1 MTPRASE
8 RGRGVGGLSRRVH
21 SLFALVQPSAWKENS
36 PKSKFSHLHESFYQT
51 SGKLRRPIISIE
63 PNTTC
68 CGVGSRC
75 ALLDRKPWIAEGPCH
90 ELVQHL
96 CALLGDP
103 AHRHSHVAAAEG
115 VCAEVL
121 LYPARYLHRVHQRR
135 QVRAVVVHA
144 SLLCCRLQVH
154 LKPHIRAPHLTL
166 VVIRKSCLVSSLGLY
181 SCSPSSVLKCS
192 QPAVRRTLHVT
203 STSAASTSGCVASD
217 GRQGAAHS
225 GSVSQG

>member
-1 MTPRASE
+1 
-8 RGRGVGGLSRRVH
+8 V
-21 SLFALVQPSAWKENS
+21 K
-36 PKSKFSHLHESFYQT
+36 
-51 SGKLRRPIISIE
+51 
-63 PNTTC
+63 
-68 CGVGSRC
+68 
-75 ALLDRKPWIAEGPCH
+75 
-90 ELVQHL
+90 HL
-96 CALLGDP
+96 CALLGGP

-121 LYPARYLHRVHQRR
+121 LYPARYLHRVYQRR
-135 QVRAVVVHA
+135 QVGAVVFHF

-181 SCSPSSVLKCS
+181 SCSPSSVPKCS

-217 GRQGAAHS
+217 GRHGAAHS